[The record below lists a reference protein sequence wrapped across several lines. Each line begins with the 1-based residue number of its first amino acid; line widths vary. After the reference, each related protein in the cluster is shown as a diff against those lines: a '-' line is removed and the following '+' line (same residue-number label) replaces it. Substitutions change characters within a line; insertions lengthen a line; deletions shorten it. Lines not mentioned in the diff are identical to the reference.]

1 MDLTLSSIESP
12 TQALLQPADIIAE
25 LRMAFDEQNG
35 EMEASDGQE
44 FFKKLS
50 RISAVPFSPPI
61 LEDVENVSSW
71 GTLYAMDG
79 EALLLALLATPSL
92 PETSNLSEE
101 TASTPA
107 PTMEATHRSSTSNA
121 TPKLQTP
128 NNTSS
133 SLKCDQIPLRSSLEE
148 HVTKESVALDPIP
161 PRALKILEDALDEA
175 GGQLE
180 PIELLDVFRRVGAAY
195 DSCDQQTRYLVP
207 TIEHL
212 EDFAT
217 WGSIHAIDCQDL
229 LRAAY

>member
-1 MDLTLSSIESP
+1 MDLTLSSTESS
-12 TQALLQPADIIAE
+12 TQALLQPADVIAE
-25 LRMAFDEQNG
+25 FRITFDEQNG
-35 EMEASDGQE
+35 EMEASDAQE

-50 RISAVPFSPPI
+50 CISAVPFSPPT

-92 PETSNLSEE
+92 PVASNSSES
-101 TASTPA
+101 TASTPV

-121 TPKLQTP
+121 IPIPQTHT
-128 NNTSS
+128 NTSGTLES
-133 SLKCDQIPLRSSLEE
+133 DQTSIHSPPEKLVAKEPIALEPIPL
-148 HVTKESVALDPIP
+148 
-161 PRALKILEDALDEA
+161 RALKILEDALDEA

-180 PIELLDVFRRVGAAY
+180 PFELLDVFRRVEAV
-195 DSCDQQTRYLVP
+195 CDACNQQTRFRVP

-217 WGSIHAIDCQDL
+217 
-229 LRAAY
+229 